1 MDGSPRV
8 RTASQNVTVYNTTE
22 VNLVLRFPAIALQL
36 LLTNLV
42 PTLQYAN
49 LIIHSVDN
57 VIQAPLNLT
66 ATLGAANLT
75 QIAGALS
82 LVSPDLPAM
91 LAETPRLTIF
101 GKWTVVLQALLHYRP
116 TDNVSC
122 RRSRS
127 SAPADS
133 AFAAIADV
141 LPTLNTSAIAN
152 VLLNHVING
161 TGRSPRS
168 NWPALG
174 IR

>member
-1 MDGSPRV
+1 MPICRWSCIGPLTRSHCAQQPLVLSIGMDGSPRV

-82 LVSPDLPAM
+82 MVSPDLPAM

-101 GKWTVVLQALLHYRP
+101 GE
-116 TDNVSC
+116 
-122 RRSRS
+122 
-127 SAPADS
+127 
-133 AFAAIADV
+133 
-141 LPTLNTSAIAN
+141 
-152 VLLNHVING
+152 
-161 TGRSPRS
+161 
-168 NWPALG
+168 
-174 IR
+174 